1 VGAPTKRFLLPAS
14 IVLVFACLLS
24 TVARGAAGSAGTT
37 CPRLSQAGFLPAR
50 SGGGRLQGD
59 IDGDGRPDRVSIRY
73 APKAAASCGFLLVV
87 ETQERV
93 LAVRIPEWY
102 KPPQD
107 LPIRKWWLPEPYLAR
122 IVQLQPHRDQI
133 VVARSEGAANKNV
146 SLYGLVAGRLERL
159 RFRPSMY
166 EDELSLFG
174 TVGTGVTN
182 VRCVRGGPLIVLN
195 EWPTSATGTRWSAA
209 RRTYR
214 LVGGILLRAT
224 SRTITGP
231 ERRIAT
237 QARTWGF
244 DALPFTGC
252 TTARGRRL

>member
-1 VGAPTKRFLLPAS
+1 VVALGA
-14 IVLVFACLLS
+14 ACLI
-24 TVARGAAGSAGTT
+24 TTATTMAGSVSTA
-37 CPRLSQAGFLPAR
+37 CPRLSQAGLLPVR
-50 SGGGRLQGD
+50 PGGGVLRGD
-59 IDGDGRPDRVSIRY
+59 IDDDGRPDRVSIRY

-87 ETQERV
+87 EMQSRV

-107 LPIRKWWLPEPYLAR
+107 LPIRKWWLPEPYLAA
-122 IVQLQPHRDQI
+122 IVQLQAHRDQI

-146 SLYGLVAGRLERL
+146 SLYGLVAGRPEQL

-195 EWPTSATGTRWSAA
+195 EWPTSATGKRRSAA
-209 RRTYR
+209 RSTYR
-214 LVGGILLRAT
+214 LTGGILVRAT
-224 SRTITGP
+224 SRTITGS
-231 ERRIAT
+231 ERRVTA
-237 QARTWGF
+237 QGRAWGF
-244 DALPFTGC
+244 DALPLTGC
-252 TTARGRRL
+252 TVARGRRL